1 MSVDSSNFYEDNN
14 DMQFHIDSII
24 DWGKIV
30 PLREQGFKD
39 YQIYQE
45 TNDDTYAFAVS
56 NTEEAVE
63 QYKAVLEGLGQ
74 ISAKELKENARPIDE
89 QGFQFKDGQVIFPE
103 PMKKN
108 VNVLIENG
116 YMGLLSPRK
125 YGGMQ
130 VPNTVNV
137 MAIELVSTGDVG
149 SGTLVFCQDL
159 ADIIA
164 RYSDNEEQKA
174 KWIPKIA
181 SGEMGAAMLLTEPNY
196 GSDLQNAQTKGEFK
210 DGKWYIS
217 GTKMWIT
224 HGAPHT
230 DAGTV
235 YLTVTRTVRKNDGS
249 LKAGGG
255 GLSLLLTHSDDVE
268 ITSLEHKLGIHSSP
282 TVMLSLDNT
291 PGELVGEEGKGLTEY
306 TMALMNAARLTVA
319 AQSVGASE
327 IALRESVK
335 YANERVQFGVLIKEI
350 PAVAQMLR
358 EMEISLQA
366 SRALTYHTAWV
377 VDIYEGLEQKFKNEG
392 KTAREMKK
400 DEEFLKWSK
409 LAKVLTPFSK
419 YYTAEEANTNA
430 YKAIQVHGGVGYS
443 EEYDVARIYRDAR
456 ILSIYE
462 GTSQLQVVAAI
473 GGVSEGYSKENSI
486 FLQYQR
492 GLRDS
497 VQIPDALKNHTQR
510 LVEAEKMIMDIMEPY
525 KASSK
530 EFKGSYQGELVWAAA
545 MVFIAHLFL
554 IMSEKNEEKIS
565 FAKDYLNE
573 TYVTTKAVTDKIR
586 LQLEDKAE

>member
-1 MSVDSSNFYEDNN
+1 MSIDSSNFYEDNS
-14 DMQFHIDSII
+14 DIKFHIDSVI
-24 DWGKIV
+24 DWDKIV
-30 PLREQGFKD
+30 PLKEQDFKD
-39 YQIYQE
+39 YNIYQE
-45 TNDDTYAFAVS
+45 TGDETYAFSFGNVADG
-56 NTEEAVE
+56 VE
-63 QYKAVLEGLGQ
+63 MYKSILEGLGQ

-89 QGFQFKDGQVIFPE
+89 QGFQFKGGKVSFPE

-108 VNVLIENG
+108 VSVLIENG

-164 RYSDNEEQKA
+164 RFSNSEEQKE
-174 KWIPKIA
+174 KWITKIA

-196 GSDLQNAQTKGEFK
+196 GSDLQNVQTKAEFK
-210 DGKWYIS
+210 DGQWRIT

-224 HGAPHT
+224 HGTPHT

-235 YLTVTRTVRKNDGS
+235 YLTVARTVKKSDGT
-249 LKAGGG
+249 LKTGGG
-255 GLSLLLTHSDDVE
+255 GLSLLIAHSNDAE
-268 ITSLEHKLGIHSSP
+268 IVSLEHKLGIHSSP
-282 TVMLSLDNT
+282 TVMLSLENT

-327 IALRESVK
+327 IALREAKK

-350 PAVAQMLR
+350 PAVAQMIR
-358 EMEISLQA
+358 EMEISVQA

-377 VDIYEGLEQKFKNEG
+377 VDIYEGLELKFRNEG
-392 KTAREMKK
+392 VDSKEWRK
-400 DEEFLKWSK
+400 DEEYNKYSK
-409 LAKVLTPFSK
+409 LMKILTPFAK

-473 GGVSEGYSKENSI
+473 GGVSESYSKDNSI
-486 FLQYQR
+486 FLAYQKS
-492 GLRDS
+492 LRER
-497 VQIPDALKNHTQR
+497 VQTPDALKEHFGR
-510 LVEAEKMIMDIMEPY
+510 LVDSEKMIMGVIETF
-525 KASSK
+525 KVASK
-530 EFKGSYQGELVWAAA
+530 EFKGAYQGELVWAAV
-545 MVFIAHLFL
+545 MVFVSHLFL
-554 IMSEKNEEKIS
+554 DMASRSETKID
-565 FAKDYLNE
+565 FAKDYINE
-573 TYVTTKAVTDKIR
+573 TQVKVRMITEKIA
-586 LQLEDKAE
+586 LQSRDRAF